1 MKAAWPTAATT
12 NQKMLA
18 QRRAVEPALSRIGDE
33 DGVDMD
39 APDTTSELRPSAGMA
54 AARAAGL
61 ADLELG

>member
-1 MKAAWPTAATT
+1 
-12 NQKMLA
+12 MLA